1 MGRMRQLMDRVSRS
15 MLDTADLIT
24 MAMGEVDSDS
34 ARSSRG
40 PSLSLGGGSSRGSLS
55 IGSSGKQSLSPQEDI
70 AAR

>member
-40 PSLSLGGGSSRGSLS
+40 PSLSLGGVSRGSLS
-55 IGSSGKQSLSPQEDI
+55 IGSSGKQSLSPQDDL